1 MSVPPNATSTF
12 IEFGA
17 GYIYGLNLGSSY
29 GAAPTLIT
37 PGKFIT
43 IQDASV
49 DFAYTVKELN
59 GATEFPEDLA
69 SASKKITG
77 KITTGRVDLNLLN
90 QLVYADLFATGENA
104 IANVEAHTIG
114 ASPTDTVTVTNGMTF
129 VQDLGVWYASQF
141 SGNNPIQ
148 LQSVATSPAQGQY
161 VPGAAN
167 TGTYTF
173 NGADAGQALLIS
185 YEYSLTSGHSL
196 TVTNKLMGSGRPVF
210 QAYFSM
216 PYQGTNDL
224 ILYYCRATSTKIPL
238 KREDYT
244 ILEIDFMA
252 AANASGNVAQWC
264 SAA

>member
-1 MSVPPNATSTF
+1 MSAIPYSSTASF

-17 GYIYGLNLGSSY
+17 GYIYGVNLGATY

-37 PGKFIT
+37 PGQFVT

-77 KITTGRVDLNLLN
+77 KITTGRIDLNILN
-90 QLVYADLFATGENA
+90 QLVYADLFTTGENA
-104 IANVEAHTIG
+104 IASKELHTIG
-114 ASPTDTVTVTNGMTF
+114 SSPTDTVTVTQSPTF
-129 VQDLGVWYASQF
+129 VQDLGVTYSNLF
-141 SGNNPIQ
+141 SINNPVT
-148 LQSVATSPAQGQY
+148 LQSVASSPAQGQY
-161 VPGAAN
+161 VCNSA
-167 TGTYTF
+167 TGVYTF
-173 NGADAGQALLIS
+173 NGADAGAGVYIS
-185 YEYSLTSGHSL
+185 YEYSLTTGHSL
-196 TVTNKLMGSGRPVF
+196 TVTNKIMGSSRPVF

-224 ILYYCRATSTKIPL
+224 TLFYCRATSTKIPI

-252 AANASGNVAQWC
+252 AANAAGNVAEWC
-264 SAA
+264 SAV